1 MPKVIYF
8 GKAEDGKFYH
18 AILYESTFHIYVR
31 EYRVPPWRWVTRKVR
46 VDEVP
51 RSIRERIEREIIPK
65 LKNFLVRL
73 HSFLRDLVVEL
84 RESVT
89 DDLDY
94 VINALKIVR
103 RVLTTIDDELREALS
118 DVRDSIVRER
128 VRRVV
133 VNVLSRVRNIFTR
146 ELAKLSEEF
155 NVPESVKS
163 PSDLVD
169 DCIVVLEEVK
179 RRVVEKLRV

>member
-1 MPKVIYF
+1 M
-8 GKAEDGKFYH
+8 
-18 AILYESTFHIYVR
+18 
-31 EYRVPPWRWVTRKVR
+31 
-46 VDEVP
+46 
-51 RSIRERIEREIIPK
+51 
-65 LKNFLVRL
+65 
-73 HSFLRDLVVEL
+73 
-84 RESVT
+84 
-89 DDLDY
+89 
-94 VINALKIVR
+94 
-103 RVLTTIDDELREALS
+103 REALS